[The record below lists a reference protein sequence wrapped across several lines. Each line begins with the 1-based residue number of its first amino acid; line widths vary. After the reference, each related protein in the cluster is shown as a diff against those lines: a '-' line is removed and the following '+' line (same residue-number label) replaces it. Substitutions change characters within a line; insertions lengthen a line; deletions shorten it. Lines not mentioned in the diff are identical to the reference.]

1 MRMRKIQRAI
11 FDNPSIRNDAN
22 FPFDPQ
28 KAVNAFFDHKWL
40 ALQRAKAAA
49 AAKAKAATAK

>member
-28 KAVNAFFDHKWL
+28 KAVNAFFDARGR
-40 ALQRAKAAA
+40 ALQRGKAAAAKAAA
-49 AAKAKAATAK
+49 AK